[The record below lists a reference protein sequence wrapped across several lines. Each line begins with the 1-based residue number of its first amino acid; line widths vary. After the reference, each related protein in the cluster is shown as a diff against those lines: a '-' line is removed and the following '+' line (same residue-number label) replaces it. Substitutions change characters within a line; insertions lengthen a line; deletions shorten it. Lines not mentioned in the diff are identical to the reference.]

1 MRLVRKEGRRP
12 AILLGLRDNENDY
25 GVIKVWAR
33 KLRVA
38 TPSLTIP
45 VSSSITTEQVIGEAL
60 ARFRLEGEPVG
71 KYQLVKVTLESGR
84 VTESVLNNDDIPW
97 EVLKRRGFE
106 SVRLMELTRF
116 YLQLKE
122 DPHGPNVALFVGN
135 LPPNLNQKQY
145 ETILLE
151 YLDDGKLPLWF
162 AKQLKLF
169 LSENKFTSIG
179 PIFYEYGSM
188 VITFDSSHFAVIA
201 YEILKNRLF
210 DEKKLLGKELRL
222 TVDVS

>member
-151 YLDDGKLPLWF
+151 YLDDGKPPLWF

-210 DEKKLLGKELRL
+210 DEKKLLGM
-222 TVDVS
+222 V

>member
-1 MRLVRKEGRRP
+1 MCQCQDPLPVTRLVRKEGRRP
-12 AILLGLRDNENDY
+12 AILLGLRDNENDT

-45 VSSSITTEQVIGEAL
+45 VSSTITTEQVIGEAL
-60 ARFRLEGEPVG
+60 ARFRLEGEPTD

-84 VTESVLNNDDIPW
+84 VTESVLNNEDIPW

-135 LPPNLNQKQY
+135 LPANLNQKQY

-151 YLDDGKLPLWF
+151 YLDDGNSIQFPLYDIVPIQF
-162 AKQLKLF
+162 ISYQKTDSHPLDLF
-169 LSENKFTSIG
+169 TMNTALW
-179 PIFYEYGSM
+179 
-188 VITFDSSHFAVIA
+188 
-201 YEILKNRLF
+201 
-210 DEKKLLGKELRL
+210 
-222 TVDVS
+222 